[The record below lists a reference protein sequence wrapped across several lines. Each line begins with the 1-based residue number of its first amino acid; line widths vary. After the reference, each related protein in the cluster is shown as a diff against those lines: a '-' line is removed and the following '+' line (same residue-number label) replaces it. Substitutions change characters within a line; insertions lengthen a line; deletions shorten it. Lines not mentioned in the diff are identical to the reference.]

1 MADLN
6 AAREEKPQRS
16 DYGGEQVTRSAAAIN
31 SGLPSV
37 GTQQNSP
44 WFYKYKQSRWFW
56 HRDREAWYIDLGY
69 LTLMPGVGGMS
80 NDRSSIQAATM
91 ETAAKG
97 WTVIDWEDQ
106 RLPRRFHNYCKG
118 YDLARGGKTFVSIF
132 HGPDVL
138 DDENEWQRDD
148 DRYFEFLDALV
159 TCGIV
164 RARTERMCRKAINR
178 AKSAVDRLTQDLKAN
193 PGHRQIEGR
202 FMVATKRLAKMLGH
216 DAERAELDADVVIED
231 TRADGKLVADSEKV
245 SAKEYPC
252 ASCGKSFTTPQGRAA
267 HKRHCKGAQ
276 HG

>member
-6 AAREEKPQRS
+6 ATREETPQRS
-16 DYGGEQVTRSAAAIN
+16 DYGGEQITRTAAAIN
-31 SGLPSV
+31 SGLPKT

-80 NDRSSIQAATM
+80 NDRSSFKAATM

-97 WTVIDWEDQ
+97 WTVIDWDDQ
-106 RLPRRFHNYCKG
+106 RLPVQFHNYCKG
-118 YDLARGGKTFVSIF
+118 YNLTRGGKTHVSIF
-132 HGPDVL
+132 HSPDVL

-148 DRYFEFLDALV
+148 DAYFAFLDALV
-159 TCGIV
+159 SCGIV
-164 RARTERMCRKAINR
+164 QPRTERMCRKAINR
-178 AKSAVDRLTQDLKAN
+178 AKSAVERLKQDLTAN

-216 DAERAELDADVVIED
+216 DAEIAALDADEVIKD
-231 TRADGKLVADSEKV
+231 TRQDGQLVADSAQT

-252 ASCGKSFTTPQGRAA
+252 VCGQSFTTPQGLGS
-267 HKRHCKGAQ
+267 HKRFCKEVP
-276 HG
+276 HE